1 MASAAPV
8 LLAPPGLKVRAA
20 TAATAVLAEEA
31 VLMVKA
37 LADLVLVTTIATEDA
52 ANIRQQ
58 TLINIEAKGKAGFGG
73 GNDRGVVVVVVTKAT
88 TAVAAET
95 QRWPRQQKR
104 WRQWRQRGR

>member
-20 TAATAVLAEEA
+20 SAAMAVLAEEA
-31 VLMVKA
+31 VWMAKA
-37 LADLVLVTTIATEDA
+37 LADLALVTTIATEDA

-58 TLINIEAKGKAGFGG
+58 ASINIEAKGKAGFGG
-73 GNDRGVVVVVVTKAT
+73 GNDRGVIVVVVTKAM

-95 QRWPRQQKR
+95 QQCWRQQKR
-104 WRQWRQRGR
+104 WRQWWQRGR